1 MLNSFLIKR
10 SVMYK
15 LLLGFMS
22 MALLVGCS
30 SKEEKALVKSYQSK
44 MAYHKN
50 LQQTEK
56 AEISDANGSIAI
68 ITATY
73 LYSPNFEKNDTRDEV
88 FIVGIHFE
96 DSNTSRMNFN
106 QDRTLD
112 KATNRMLTSQDEYIL
127 TLNEKKPKKVTRLDA
142 NDAKLS
148 NISFVTEWSDYYEVR
163 YPHAGSRLKLV
174 FENSFYGKAD
184 LNFSKVA
191 KFVYTKKG
199 F

>member
-1 MLNSFLIKR
+1 
-10 SVMYK
+10 MYK
-15 LLLGFMS
+15 LLLGFIS
-22 MALLVGCS
+22 IALLVGCS
-30 SKEEKALVKSYQSK
+30 SKEEQALLKSYQSK

-56 AEISDANGSIAI
+56 AEISDGNSSIAI

-88 FIVGIHFE
+88 FIIGVHFE
-96 DSNTSRMNFN
+96 ENNTSRMNFN
-106 QDRTLD
+106 QDRTFDL
-112 KATNRMLTSQDEYIL
+112 ATNKRVTSKDEYIL
-127 TLNEKKPKKVTRLDA
+127 TLNGNKAKKVTHLEA
-142 NDAKLS
+142 NDEKLS
-148 NISFVTEWSDYYEVR
+148 NISFVTEWSDYYELR
-163 YPHAGSRLKLV
+163 YPHAGSIFKLV
-174 FENSFYGKAD
+174 FENGFYGKAD